1 MSKKT
6 KKITSI
12 GGSAL
17 IEGIMMRGPKKST
30 VCVRTGKDSI
40 YSEDISI
47 TTIPEKCSFFKIPF
61 FRGIAGLI
69 DSMRLSYKSL
79 MLSADKA
86 IESAEIEEEPS
97 KFEKWLDEKFGD
109 KLVKV
114 MMVIASVLGVALAIG
129 LFFFLPSF
137 LFDLCGNFIPAF
149 RESDGNVEMV
159 RLWKSVF
166 EGVMKITL
174 FFGYI
179 IIVSQLS
186 DMKRTFMY
194 HGAEHKTIF
203 CYENEEELTVANVK
217 KQTRF
222 HPRCGTSFMV
232 IMLILGIVIGLFV
245 PAAYSRDLR
254 HRLRAYQALRQA
266 RQLVHQNYRRT
277 RSLGAAYH
285 HQGTRRQHDRSRDR
299 GYQGCDSRGRLR
311 HRQQLRMLKDSY
323 LACKSALEKGGIEN
337 AAFEAQ
343 CMLEH
348 LTGFGRASLLAHGGD
363 AFDRQDELD
372 EMIKRRLKNEPLQY
386 ILGSWSFCG
395 IELLVGEG
403 VLIPR
408 DDTEVV
414 LNLCLDFLKNKNIAK
429 CVDLCSGS
437 GAIALALERYAKADV
452 TAVELSDK
460 AFYFLEKNIKDSNID
475 ALKDDVL
482 TCHTRFKDNSFD
494 LIVSNPPYIPSRE
507 LPTLQAEVQ
516 FEPSMALDGGDDGC
530 DFYRA
535 IVRDWSSKLKT
546 GGALAFEL
554 GEGQADAVRAM
565 MEGAG
570 FTNIRTETDFG
581 GTHRAII
588 GTML

>member
-79 MLSADKA
+79 MLSADK
-86 IESAEIEEEPS
+86 
-97 KFEKWLDEKFGD
+97 
-109 KLVKV
+109 
-114 MMVIASVLGVALAIG
+114 ASVLGVALAIG

-245 PAAYSRDLR
+245 PANPFGIAFLR
-254 HRLRAYQALRQA
+254 P
-266 RQLVHQNYRRT
+266 VF
-277 RSLGAAYH
+277 
-285 HQGTRRQHDRSRDR
+285 
-299 GYQGCDSRGRLR
+299 
-311 HRQQLRMLKDSY
+311 K
-323 LACKSALEKGGIEN
+323 I
-337 AAFEAQ
+337 
-343 CMLEH
+343 
-348 LTGFGRASLLAHGGD
+348 LL
-363 AFDRQDELD
+363 
-372 EMIKRRLKNEPLQY
+372 IPVT
-386 ILGSWSFCG
+386 CG
-395 IELLVGEG
+395 IGYELIKLCGKHDNWFTRIIAAPGLWAQRITTKEPDDSMIEVAIEAIKA
-403 VLIPR
+403 VIPE
-408 DDTEVV
+408 D
-414 LNLCLDFLKNKNIAK
+414 
-429 CVDLCSGS
+429 GS
-437 GAIALALERYAKADV
+437 D
-452 TAVELSDK
+452 
-460 AFYFLEKNIKDSNID
+460 
-475 ALKDDVL
+475 
-482 TCHTRFKDNSFD
+482 
-494 LIVSNPPYIPSRE
+494 IVNNC
-507 LPTLQAEVQ
+507 
-516 FEPSMALDGGDDGC
+516 GC
-530 DFYRA
+530 
-535 IVRDWSSKLKT
+535 
-546 GGALAFEL
+546 
-554 GEGQADAVRAM
+554 
-565 MEGAG
+565 
-570 FTNIRTETDFG
+570 
-581 GTHRAII
+581 
-588 GTML
+588 